1 MPLITQLR
9 NMAGLRCLTAPLVP
23 LLLIALIIVPV
34 TALTISPGSSQ
45 SSTPAISQ
53 GDSVIIRGVATGH
66 PQQGLQVW
74 LIGTNFVRVTTIA
87 VNSDNTYEYEIKK
100 AETQTMAPGQYVVL
114 IQHPMMNGQFDI
126 TYNPAT
132 GQVTNRILG
141 GGTVIFQLTGAGSLQ
156 GPAAASALMSAIAS
170 QNIDDTFSQVS
181 FLIEPP
187 NAFIEPIPDKV
198 IGTVFTITGTTNLA
212 AGDDLMV
219 EITSSSFMPTSK
231 NQPGGFSGTG
241 GMVKVQP
248 GSGGLNR
255 WSYNVDT
262 STFRPDEYIVIV
274 SAVLQNVRASST
286 FNVIE
291 STGFPPSVTTL
302 STTTPATPSITTATA
317 LPTLPATTAT
327 PPPTTTK
334 APVPLPL
341 ILAGPLLA
349 IICRYCRDKL

>member
-53 GDSVIIRGVATGH
+53 CDSVIIRGVATGH

-132 GQVTNRILG
+132 GQVSNRILG

-156 GPAAASALMSAIAS
+156 GPAAASALMSAISS

-187 NAFIEPIPDKV
+187 NAFIEPIPDHAV
-198 IGTVFTITGTTNLA
+198 GDVFTIGGTTNLA
-212 AGDDLMV
+212 VGDNLMV
-219 EITSSSFMPTSK
+219 EITSSSFAPTSK
-231 NQPGGFSGTG
+231 AQSGESSGAG
-241 GMVKVQP
+241 GMVQVQP
-248 GSGGLNR
+248 GAGGLNR
-255 WSYNVDT
+255 WSYTVDS
-262 STFRPDEYIVIV
+262 STFKPDEYIVIV
-274 SAVLQNVRASST
+274 SAVLQNAKGSST
-286 FNVIE
+286 FRIVDKMPAA
-291 STGFPPSVTTL
+291 SATTMV
-302 STTTPATPSITTATA
+302 TPSITTVTA

-334 APVPLPL
+334 APLPLPL